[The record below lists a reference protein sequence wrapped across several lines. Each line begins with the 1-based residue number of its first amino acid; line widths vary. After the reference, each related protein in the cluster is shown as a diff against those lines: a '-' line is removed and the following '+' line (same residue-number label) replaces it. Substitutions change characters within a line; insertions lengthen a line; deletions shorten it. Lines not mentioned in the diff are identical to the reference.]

1 MGNKIG
7 FEVDSELVK
16 LAYVEED
23 PNHVEFITGL
33 NSKYMKSKVS
43 WGNYTIFLLQCTIEE
58 FISYHT
64 TDNVALLRNQYQKLL
79 SASKLVIKTNRATI
93 NILSENKK
101 LYNALTDIL
110 MK

>member
-23 PNHVEFITGL
+23 PCHVKFITGL
-33 NSKYMKSKVS
+33 NSKYLRSKVS
-43 WGNYTIFLLQCTIEE
+43 WGNYYIFLFQCTIEE

-64 TDNVALLRNQYQKLL
+64 TDNVGLLRNEY
-79 SASKLVIKTNRATI
+79 
-93 NILSENKK
+93 
-101 LYNALTDIL
+101 
-110 MK
+110 